1 MEEDGHSGAENGER
15 PLLDRGKGWSRGKG
29 GEVDDKAF
37 VDADVTWQELFEE
50 GGVTC
55 IVCNALVDDRRFA
68 VGIAIRRA
76 WSPGSTTYTF
86 AHVECLR
93 KAMPSSV

>member
-1 MEEDGHSGAENGER
+1 MEEDGHSGAENGEL
-15 PLLDRGKGWSRGKG
+15 PLLDRGKGWSRGG
-29 GEVDDKAF
+29 VVDDKAF

-55 IVCNALVDDRRFA
+55 VVCNALVDDRRFA